1 MPRSDGLP
9 PGALRRAVG
18 ATAGPFAASITTKH
32 FGTPFEARRG
42 CYLAAGNPC
51 EDIVEPGTHVRF
63 GSEADI
69 EACLSDVRFTPKS
82 RTSVAAIA
90 MWTPFAVR
98 WGAQQRN
105 IVSCASFG

>member
-51 EDIVEPGTHVRF
+51 EDNAEPGIPCPLWVRSRHSAVSKRCPLYPQKRTF
-63 GSEADI
+63 GHAQEI
-69 EACLSDVRFTPKS
+69 WESDLGIRP
-82 RTSVAAIA
+82 
-90 MWTPFAVR
+90 
-98 WGAQQRN
+98 
-105 IVSCASFG
+105 